1 MNIGWPSLNFGTDA
15 DSIWVQFEDVL
26 SVQFEDVLS
35 THEWIDGELWEKGIT
50 PRPENE

>member
-1 MNIGWPSLNFGTDA
+1 MNIGWPSLNFASYSDTIWVEFVEDLLGTD
-15 DSIWVQFEDVL
+15 L
-26 SVQFEDVLS
+26 LS